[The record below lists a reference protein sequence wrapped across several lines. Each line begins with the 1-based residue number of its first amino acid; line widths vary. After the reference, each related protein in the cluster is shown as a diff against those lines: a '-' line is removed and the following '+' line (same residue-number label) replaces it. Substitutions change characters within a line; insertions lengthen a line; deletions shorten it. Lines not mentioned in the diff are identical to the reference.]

1 MYEKFYGLIEKPF
14 NVTPDPRFLYM
25 SQHHREAL
33 AHLQYGVQER
43 KGFVAIV
50 GEVGTG
56 KTTLVHALLNRLNSN
71 TKTAFI
77 FSTSLTAKGLLRMM
91 VSDFG
96 IKSKARTK
104 TELLLDLHHFL
115 LQQFAAG
122 ANSVLI
128 VDEAQHLSFGLLEEI
143 RMLSNLETGREKL
156 LQIILV
162 GQPELA
168 TKLAMPQLR
177 QLRQRISS
185 RYQIR
190 PLNSQETARYI
201 QHRLRVA
208 GLSQGSVFDTIA
220 AEKVHRWSAGI
231 PRLINV
237 ICDSAM
243 LLGYTYGKREIGVLI
258 IDETITDLKALGVV
272 SSDFSEPDS
281 PAGGVGAKRE
291 KHFPWWRRVFRPL
304 AVASCFLLGAVF
316 FSMTPLV
323 SGPEGNFAS
332 GSANWGVLA
341 MPELRHAHVQA
352 GEETSPFTGIFE
364 SSPEELAGDVIEDDG
379 NAFFSVHVASFR
391 ELARAE
397 QLVDNLRRKGF
408 EPIFIVSAQLPDLG
422 HWCRV
427 LVGNYENGD
436 LALRTAK
443 RYLES
448 GTFRYAYPRT
458 VSEIEGNEHCKL
470 VGKACNFK
478 ISSSQGV
485 GG

>member
-190 PLNSQETARYI
+190 PLNSQEAARYI

-220 AEKVHRWSAGI
+220 VEKVYRWSAGI

-243 LLGYTYGKREIGVLI
+243 LLAYTYGKREIGALI

-281 PAGGVGAKRE
+281 PMGGVGAKRE
-291 KHFPWWRRVFRPL
+291 KRFPWWRRVFRPL
-304 AVASCFLLGAVF
+304 AVASCFLLGVVF
-316 FSMTPLV
+316 LSMPPLV
-323 SGPEGNFAS
+323 SGPEGNFKS
-332 GSANWGVLA
+332 FSFWLLA
-341 MPELRHAHVQA
+341 
-352 GEETSPFTGIFE
+352 
-364 SSPEELAGDVIEDDG
+364 
-379 NAFFSVHVASFR
+379 
-391 ELARAE
+391 
-397 QLVDNLRRKGF
+397 
-408 EPIFIVSAQLPDLG
+408 
-422 HWCRV
+422 
-427 LVGNYENGD
+427 Y
-436 LALRTAK
+436 
-443 RYLES
+443 
-448 GTFRYAYPRT
+448 
-458 VSEIEGNEHCKL
+458 
-470 VGKACNFK
+470 
-478 ISSSQGV
+478 
-485 GG
+485 